1 MRIQGDHSVRAT
13 AQGFNGRRTAR
24 QSLFRLAVI
33 TEDESLGDLISAALQ
48 PLEIRSRRF
57 LTPWHW
63 EQSCSEGTSDVLILD
78 QFQELQP
85 ADPFLA
91 KCLQLPWQPKVILL
105 ADSPATRGV
114 VLAMKAGVESVLERT
129 ASGDCLRAGIVR
141 AIDPG
146 GTIAG
151 WAVDAH
157 AGGATG
163 SLQVLTAQQ
172 QRVAELVYLGNSNRQ
187 IAATL
192 AIAVKTVESH
202 RSQIMSR
209 LKLRSVAELI
219 RLMARE
225 KTA

>member
-1 MRIQGDHSVRAT
+1 MPIQGDRSARVPAR
-13 AQGFNGRRTAR
+13 GFNGRKTVR
-24 QSLFRLAVI
+24 QTLFGLAFI
-33 TEDESLGDLISAALQ
+33 TEDESLGDLISAALR

-78 QFQELQP
+78 QSHELQP

-91 KCLQLPWQPKVILL
+91 KCLQLPWQPRVILL
-105 ADSPATRGV
+105 AELPSTRSV

-129 ASGDCLRAGIVR
+129 VSGNCLRAAIMR
-141 AIDPG
+141 AIAPG
-146 GTIAG
+146 ETIEG
-151 WAVDAH
+151 WAADTH

-163 SLQVLTAQQ
+163 ALQVLTAQQ
-172 QRVAELVYLGNSNRQ
+172 QRVAGLVYLGKSNRQ

-209 LKLRSVAELI
+209 LKLQSVAELI

-225 KTA
+225 KTG